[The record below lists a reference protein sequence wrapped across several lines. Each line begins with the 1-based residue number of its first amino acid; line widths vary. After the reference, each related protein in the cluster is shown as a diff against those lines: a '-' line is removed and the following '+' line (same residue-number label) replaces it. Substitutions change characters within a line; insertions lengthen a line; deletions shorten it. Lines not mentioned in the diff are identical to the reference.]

1 MDELAN
7 LGTHWPLLALA
18 VALGALGGVAK
29 TLLWSRPLAL
39 WSRLGRASMPA
50 HPVLLGAGLAMIPG
64 FPVTLGAGGL
74 VTAAL
79 YGALAGVLSTW
90 LYEAVRRR
98 LEKAK

>member
-1 MDELAN
+1 MDELMG

-18 VALGALGGVAK
+18 VALGAMGGTAK
-29 TLLWSRPLAL
+29 TLLWSYPFKL
-39 WSRLGRASMPA
+39 WSRLGRASMPV
-50 HPVLLGAGLAMIPG
+50 HPVLVGAGMAMIPG

-74 VTAAL
+74 VAAAL

-98 LEKAK
+98 LEPAP